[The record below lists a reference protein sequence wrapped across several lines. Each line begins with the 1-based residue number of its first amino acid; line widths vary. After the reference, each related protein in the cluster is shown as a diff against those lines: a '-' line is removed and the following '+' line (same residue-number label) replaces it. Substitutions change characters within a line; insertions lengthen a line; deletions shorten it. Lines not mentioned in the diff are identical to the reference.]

1 MYHRM
6 ARCAF
11 KRQITVVAVSACSQ
25 RWSVTKTIN
34 SLLQVEVQIEHFDNP
49 DKYADSPPPY
59 DLTESSLEDSL
70 RSPSK
75 VSSLSSI
82 SSDSLEEAADRES
95 PMLDS
100 KLVSEIEVLNN
111 NSNQID
117 KIPSAITTE
126 EDLLSVQNP
135 PSFLINFR
143 KTIEV
148 RWCSLS

>member
-1 MYHRM
+1 M
-6 ARCAF
+6 
-11 KRQITVVAVSACSQ
+11 
-25 RWSVTKTIN
+25 
-34 SLLQVEVQIEHFDNP
+34 
-49 DKYADSPPPY
+49 
-59 DLTESSLEDSL
+59 
-70 RSPSK
+70 
-75 VSSLSSI
+75 SSLSSI

-117 KIPSAITTE
+117 KITSTITTE

-148 RWCSLS
+148 RWCSLF